1 MVWLYW
7 LSGGSGSLGS
17 GLKRWCEELLAGKT
31 SLRYVDRWDFL
42 WGCVIAQ
49 HRFWL
54 INLIFSQQHCYQT
67 TSLTVFI
74 FQS

>member
-7 LSGGSGSLGS
+7 LSGGSGNLGTS

-31 SLRYVDRWDFL
+31 SLRYVGRWDFL

-54 INLIFSQQHCYQT
+54 II
-67 TSLTVFI
+67 
-74 FQS
+74 